1 MKIGHQKNF
10 WGGVLFIALGGL
22 FAIIAKGLKFGDNVL
37 LAGYAMGTP
46 ARMGPGF
53 FPFYL
58 GVLLVILGVL
68 IAATGLKPQP
78 GDPGKV
84 DRFHWKP
91 ILFVLI
97 SVVLFGILLKTIGM
111 LLAGILLVVGA
122 SMGSKEFEL
131 RRTLILALCLVVFC
145 ALVFVAGLKLPIPL
159 CPDVESLQSAV
170 KFCRA

>member
-1 MKIGHQKNF
+1 MKIGHPKNF
-10 WGGVLFIALGGL
+10 WGGMLFVALGAM
-22 FAIIAKGLKFGDNVL
+22 FAIVASGIKLGDSTL

-58 GVLLVILGVL
+58 GMLLVALGIV
-68 IAATGLKPQP
+68 ISVSGLKVHQ

-84 DRFHWKP
+84 DKFHWRP
-91 ILFVLI
+91 IFLVLGA
-97 SVVLFGILLKTIGM
+97 VVIFGLLLKAIGM
-111 LLAGILLVVGA
+111 LLAGVFLVVMA
-122 SMGSKEFEL
+122 SFGSATFSLK
-131 RRTLILALCLVVFC
+131 RSIILGVCLAIFC